1 MLFNVYTNKCFE
13 YHKYR
18 DMYMVYNHYIT
29 EISNLT
35 DEVQALKN
43 LVVVTNH
50 IDKWRDVDQR
60 IIMR

>member
-18 DMYMVYNHYIT
+18 DMYMIYNHYIT

-43 LVVVTNH
+43 LVIVTNH
-50 IDKWRDVDQR
+50 IDK
-60 IIMR
+60 